1 MHTFRLRLVGP
12 VLAAAALGFIP
23 ASAAQAAA
31 PANDNFADAATLTEV
46 AGPQAATAY
55 DNVDATIEAGE
66 PNPANAGKASDCS
79 TYTARP
85 DCGASVWF
93 TFTPSTT
100 GNYTIQ
106 TCDQG
111 TDSDTVLGVYT
122 GAAVG
127 SLTSVATNDD
137 GSGTCFGGS
146 SAYGSRVT
154 FAATQGTPYRVTVGG
169 YSAGE
174 GLFFLSAYPGAAA
187 ANPTNDTRME
197 SGTSAAALAAQRG
210 SDVRSGP
217 RNSATFAFGGLDASA
232 TFECAL
238 DGAAF
243 SVCSTPVEYDGL
255 AVDGAPHT
263 FRVRAVVGGV
273 PDPTPAEQ
281 RFRLDNTAPDTAFSV
296 GPAEGAT
303 VPNPVVFTWASTEHN
318 PQRSFRCSEDGVDFI
333 GCSSSFSENAFC
345 NGAHT
350 VTTAAIDPAL
360 NLDASAASRGFTVS
374 GGTACAPPTVGVP
387 TATSLGATTATLQ
400 TPLTTGGTAQNVRF
414 RWGTTTAYGGTA
426 SLPVS
431 AGGTSQGVFVQGLVP
446 ATTYHYD
453 VTVSGPN
460 GTVSTGDQTFTTTAL
475 AGGQVLPA
483 LSVGTPV
490 IVGQRA
496 VRIPVSTDVGAP
508 ASGASIATYVSADG
522 PPAVTDGA
530 VTVPSIPS
538 SAVGPQARTVSITD
552 LKPATTYHYRV
563 VVQADESVASED
575 RTFTTASPPAPPAP
589 PTTTTTTTTVT
600 TPPFV
605 PPVIKPVAF
614 KLTSRLFK
622 FSALKRTSRKI
633 TIKVKGVPAS
643 TKLTLT
649 VKGRKTLLSAK
660 KTASRTGTATFT
672 LKLGAK
678 VRRALKVKSLKAVK
692 FVFKATPPAQKK
704 SSLTITKRLPN

>member
-1 MHTFRLRLVGP
+1 MHSFRLRLVGP
-12 VLAAAALGFIP
+12 VLAAAALGLIP

-31 PANDNFADAATLTEV
+31 PANDNFAAAVPLTEG

-55 DNVDATIEAGE
+55 DNVDATVEAGE
-66 PNPANAGKASDCS
+66 PNPANAGKAGDCA

-111 TDSDTVLGVYT
+111 TDNDTVLGVYT

-137 GSGTCFGGS
+137 GSATCYGGS

-154 FAATQGTPYRVTVGG
+154 FAATQGTAYRVTVGG
-169 YSAGE
+169 FAARE
-174 GLFFLSAYPGAAA
+174 GLFLLSAYPGAPV
-187 ANPTNDTRME
+187 ANPTNDTRMAPT
-197 SGTSAAALAAQRG
+197 TSAAALAAQG
-210 SDVRSGP
+210 YSDVVTGP
-217 RNSATFAFGGLDASA
+217 RNSATFAFDGLDASA
-232 TFECAL
+232 TFECSL

-243 SVCSTPVEYDGL
+243 STCTTPVEYDGL
-255 AVDGAPHT
+255 AVDGAPHE

-296 GPAEGAT
+296 GPAEGST
-303 VPNPVVFTWASTEHN
+303 VPNPVLFTWASTEHN
-318 PQRSFRCSEDGVDFI
+318 PQRSFRCGEDGVDFI
-333 GCSSSFSENAFC
+333 DCSSTFSESSFC

-350 VTTAAIDPAL
+350 VTTAAIDPAS

-374 GGTACAPPTVGVP
+374 GGAACAPPTVGVP
-387 TATSLGATTATLQ
+387 SATSLGATRATLQ
-400 TPLTTGGTAQNVRF
+400 APLTTGGTAQNVRF
-414 RWGTTTAYGGTA
+414 RWGMTTAYGETA
-426 SLPVS
+426 NTPVT
-431 AGGTSQGVFVQGLVP
+431 AGYTNQGVSVSGLVP

-460 GTVSTGDQTFTTTAL
+460 GTVSSGDQTFTTLAL
-475 AGGQVLPA
+475 AGGQVLPV

-496 VRIPVSTDVGAP
+496 VRIPVSTDVGTP
-508 ASGASIATYVSADG
+508 ATSASISTYLSADG
-522 PPAVTDGA
+522 PPAVTDGVVSA
-530 VTVPSIPS
+530 PSIPS

-552 LKPATTYHYRV
+552 LKPATTYHYRI
-563 VVQADESVASED
+563 VVQADESVATED
-575 RTFTTASPPAPPAP
+575 RTFTTASPPAPPTP
-589 PTTTTTTTTVT
+589 PTTTTTTVT

-605 PPVIKPVAF
+605 PPVIKPVTF
-614 KLTSRLFK
+614 KLTSKLFK
-622 FSALKRTSRKI
+622 FSPLKRTSRKV

-649 VKGRKTLLSAK
+649 VKGKKTLLSAK
-660 KTASRTGTATFT
+660 RTASRTGTATFT

-678 VRRALKVKSLKAVK
+678 VRRALRVKSLKAVK
-692 FVFKATPPAQKK
+692 FAFTATPPGQKK
-704 SSLTITKRLPN
+704 SSLTITKKLPK

>member
-1 MHTFRLRLVGP
+1 MHFFRLRVAGP
-12 VLAAAALGFIP
+12 LLAAAALGLIP

-31 PANDNFADAATLTEV
+31 PANDNFAAAATLTEV

-55 DNVDATIEAGE
+55 DNVDATVEAGE
-66 PNPANAGKASDCS
+66 PNPSNAGKADDCS

-137 GSGTCFGGS
+137 GGGNCFGGS
-146 SAYGSRVT
+146 STFGSRVT

-174 GLFFLSAYPGAAA
+174 GLFFLSAYPGAPA
-187 ANPTNDTRME
+187 ANPTNDTRMDP
-197 SGTSAAALAAQRG
+197 GTSAAGLAVQHG

-217 RNSATFAFGGLDASA
+217 RNSATFAFDGLDASA
-232 TFECAL
+232 TFECSL

-243 SVCSTPVEYDGL
+243 SACSTPVEYDGL
-255 AVDGAPHT
+255 AVDGAPHA

-296 GPAEGAT
+296 GPADGST

-318 PQRSFRCSEDGVDFI
+318 PQRSFRCGEDGVDFI
-333 GCSSSFSENAFC
+333 GCSSTFNENALC

-350 VTTAAIDPAL
+350 VTTAAVDPAF
-360 NLDASAASRGFTVS
+360 NLDASAASRGFTIS
-374 GGTACAPPTVGVP
+374 GGATCAPPTVGAP
-387 TATSLGATTATLQ
+387 SATSVGATRATLQ
-400 TPLTTGGTAQNVRF
+400 APLTTGGTAQNVRF
-414 RWGTTTAYGGTA
+414 RWGTTTAYGETA
-426 SLPVS
+426 NTPV
-431 AGGTSQGVFVQGLVP
+431 GPGYTSQGVSVAGLVP

-453 VTVSGPN
+453 VTISGPN
-460 GTVSTGDQTFTTTAL
+460 GTVSSGDQTFTTTAL
-475 AGGQVLPA
+475 AGGQVLPV

-490 IVGQRA
+490 VVGQRA

-508 ASGASIATYVSADG
+508 ASSASIAAYVSADG
-522 PPAVTDGA
+522 PPAVTDGSVSA
-530 VTVPSIPS
+530 PSIPS
-538 SAVGPQARTVSITD
+538 TAVGQQARTVSITD

-563 VVQADESVASED
+563 EVQADESVTSED
-575 RTFTTASPPAPPAP
+575 RTFTTASPPAPPTP
-589 PTTTTTTTTVT
+589 PTTTTTTTVT

-614 KLTSRLFK
+614 KLTSKLFK
-622 FSALKRTSRKI
+622 FSPLKRTSRKI

-643 TKLTLT
+643 TKLTLA
-649 VKGRKTLLSAK
+649 VKGKKTLLSAK

-672 LKLGAK
+672 LKFGAK
-678 VRRALKVKSLKAVK
+678 ARRALKAKSLKAVK
-692 FVFKATPPAQKK
+692 FAFTATPPAQKK
-704 SSLTITKRLPN
+704 SSLTITKKLPK